1 MSLEKTWRWFG
12 FKDSVTL
19 SDLKQMGIEGV
30 VTALH
35 HIPNGEVWPVD
46 EIMKVKT
53 AIEEH
58 GMRWSVVESLP
69 VSEGIKTQS
78 ADRPRLIRNYQQSL
92 RNLGTCG
99 IDTVCYNFMPVLD
112 WVRTDLN
119 YKLPSGGEVMYFD
132 FATFVAFDAFILK
145 RPGAETDYPAD
156 IVEKARAARAAM
168 TDEEA
173 EALAYKIIITTQG
186 FIDGVVDGS
195 IVDYKGAFL
204 KFIDTYKHIDRD
216 KLRQHLADFLHDVV
230 PVAHENGINLCIH
243 PDDPPF
249 PVLGLPRIVS
259 TKEDFE
265 WIIEQVDSI
274 SNGVT
279 FCTGSLSV
287 RSNDYLLDI
296 IHSVGHRIH
305 FLHLRNNVLLPDG
318 CFHEYGHIHG
328 CVDMYAVMKALLME
342 QKRRIAEGRTDV
354 RMPVRPDHGI
364 KLLDDWN
371 RSANPGYP
379 LIGRLKGLAELA
391 GLEMG
396 IERALS
402 EAN

>member
-12 FKDSVTL
+12 VKDSVTL

-35 HIPNGEVWPVD
+35 HIPNGEVWPID
-46 EIMKVKT
+46 EIMTVKN
-53 AIEEH
+53 AIEAY

-78 ADRPRLIRNYQQSL
+78 PDRPRLIRNYQQSL
-92 RNLGTCG
+92 RNLGACG

-145 RPGAETDYPAD
+145 RPSAENDYPAY
-156 IVEKARAARAAM
+156 IVAKAREARAAM

-186 FIDGVVDGS
+186 FIDGVIDGS

-204 KFIDTYKHIDRD
+204 TFIDTYKHIDRD
-216 KLRQHLADFLHDVV
+216 RLRQHLSDFLHDVV
-230 PVAHENGINLCIH
+230 PVANESGVNLCIH

-259 TKEDFE
+259 TLDDLQ
-265 WIIEQVDSI
+265 WIVKQYDSV
-274 SNGVT
+274 SNGIT

-296 IHSVGHRIH
+296 IKAVGHRIH

-328 CVDMYAVMKALLME
+328 CVDMYAVMKALLEE
-342 QKRRIAEGRTDV
+342 QQRRIKEGRRDV

-379 LIGRLKGLAELA
+379 LIGRMKGLAELS

-396 IERALS
+396 IERAM
-402 EAN
+402 ADCK